1 MYLSFSLLKV
11 SSCLTSLP
19 LIVLLSLLLLPQDI
33 PLRPDVGRV
42 LPHGSE
48 AQSDHNIKLREK
60 GCNIARVLK
69 QLFSVQLFRV
79 NISSSISLQ
88 VLLVLQVHNIIN
100 KKSFLVHPISV
111 PCPPPASQNSIFFL
125 TTTLPFSL

>member
-33 PLRPDVGRV
+33 PLRPDVSWV

-69 QLFSVQLFRV
+69 SCVQLFRV